1 MRNILPTD
9 MPEPNMDKLSN
20 EEMKEFEKLF
30 PSNPK
35 SRFRA
40 IMAKWKT
47 IEDTRENA
55 VQAAANSIRE
65 ISKTENISN
74 ADAKNSLQGIFK
86 KFLPGHI
93 TNEILHDGLNRAKL
107 DNFLEQL

>member
-1 MRNILPTD
+1 MKNNLPTD

-20 EEMKEFEKLF
+20 EEMKELEKLF

-35 SRFRA
+35 SHFRA

-47 IEDTRENA
+47 IEDNRENA

-65 ISKTENISN
+65 ISKSENISN
-74 ADAKNSLQGIFK
+74 TEAKSNLRGI
-86 KFLPGHI
+86 LREVGSDHI
-93 TNEILHDGLNRAKL
+93 INEILDDGLNRAKL
-107 DNFLEQL
+107 DDFLEKL